1 MKFNKPASFKP
12 ANTNILNVDRD
23 EELMKYLLISLKGK
37 SRNHIKSLLSHQQIL
52 VNKHQVS
59 QFNYHLKAGD
69 QITISRQGRQQLL
82 PAAKKFS
89 ILFEDEHLII
99 VDKQAGILS
108 MATQGE
114 REHTVYF
121 QLSRHVK
128 QQNQGNKIF
137 IVHRLDRE
145 TSGVMVFAKSQKVKQ
160 LLQENWNQ
168 VLAERSYI
176 AVVEGVFEKEHG
188 SIRSYLHENKSM
200 KVYSGQKAKDGKLAI
215 THFKVIKRSSTHT
228 LLELHLETGRKNQI
242 RVHMQDAGHS
252 IINDKKYGAQTNP
265 IGRLGLHAR
274 VLSIK
279 HPLTGKLLRFQTP
292 IPPSFLKLF

>member
-1 MKFNKPASFKP
+1 MKHDKPASFKP
-12 ANTNILNVDRD
+12 ANTTILNVDRD

-37 SRNHIKSLLSHQQIL
+37 SRNNIKSLLSHQQIL
-52 VNKHQVS
+52 VNKQQIS
-59 QFNYHLKAGD
+59 QFNHHLKAGD
-69 QITISRQGRQQLL
+69 QITISNQRTQEL
-82 PAAKKFS
+82 PRASKQFS
-89 ILFEDEHLII
+89 IIFEDEHLII

-108 MATQGE
+108 MGTQGE

-121 QLSRHVK
+121 QLSQHVK
-128 QQNQGNKIF
+128 QQNRANKIF

-228 LLELHLETGRKNQI
+228 LIELHLETGRKNQI